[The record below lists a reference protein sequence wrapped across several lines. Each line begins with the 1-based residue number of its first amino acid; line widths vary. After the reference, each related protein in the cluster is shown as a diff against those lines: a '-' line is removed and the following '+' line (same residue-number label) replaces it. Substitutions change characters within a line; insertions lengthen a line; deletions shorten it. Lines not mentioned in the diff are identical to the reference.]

1 MVATGPSGNYGQ
13 SGGQRLLHKGLD
25 AARRVKLLK
34 AAEELVGACLEEEEE
49 GQPGEERPASGGANK
64 ELGPA

>member
-1 MVATGPSGNYGQ
+1 M
-13 SGGQRLLHKGLD
+13 LHKGLD

-34 AAEELVGACLEEEEE
+34 VAEELVGACLEEEEE